1 MYVQSQQARAV
12 RYATEI
18 RFRPSPLFLDRRG
31 AIAEGFHGDPFIH
44 WRVEATQV
52 LLFDEARTR
61 LVGVT
66 HRNLVV
72 EMEAPDTYQVFEDQ
86 TRRWIRHV
94 TQSQFLG
101 QLHVGRI
108 GFREWYFVP
117 VADMSLVQLAQLI
130 SDRFMRTDSLTKNLE
145 NCRMIDNALVFV
157 LETPNF
163 KSEVTLGPMDRD
175 EARQKEWVRTDQG
188 AASIPGDLSFAM
200 DVDVYSDM
208 GGSEPRSHQELLR
221 WVRQAHDMAEQIGTI
236 FANDLGGAQ

>member
-1 MYVQSQQARAV
+1 MNVESQQARAV
-12 RYATEI
+12 RYAIEI
-18 RFRPSPLFLDRRG
+18 RFRPFPLFLDRRG

-44 WRVEATQV
+44 WQVEATRV

-61 LVGVT
+61 MVGVT
-66 HRNLVV
+66 HGNLVAD
-72 EMEAPDTYQVFEDQ
+72 MEAPDTYQVFEDQ
-86 TRRWIRHV
+86 AGRWIRHV

-130 SDRFMRTDSLTKNLE
+130 SDRFMRTNSLTENLQ
-145 NCRMIDNALVFV
+145 NCRMIDNALVLV
-157 LETPNF
+157 LETPAF
-163 KSEVTLGPMDRD
+163 KSQVTLGPMERN

-200 DVDVYSDM
+200 DVDVYWDM
-208 GGSEPRSHQELLR
+208 GGSEPRSHRELLR
-221 WVRQAHDMAEQIGTI
+221 WIRQAHDMAEQLGTI
-236 FANDLGGAQ
+236 FANDLEGAQ